1 MSNHQELTTE
11 TDSTTPADEY
21 YANPAGRMPF
31 ARTMFNRTAKYYDS
45 ANGLFSLG
53 SGAWYRRACLRW
65 AGLRPGMLVVDV
77 AVGTGL
83 LAREIVAITR
93 DRKAVIG
100 IDVSEAMLAIARAKL
115 GIQLIQA
122 AAEAL
127 PVAPG
132 RADFLAMG
140 YALRHIADLQA
151 ALAEA
156 LRVLRPG
163 GTIVLLEIS
172 APRKKFFRAIA
183 AAYIGKVVPLLAL
196 LTMRDERARTLMRY
210 HWQTIVNY
218 MPPEAVTATMTAAGF
233 ESVRRWT
240 ELDLFHCY
248 TGRKPG
254 EARVLL

>member
-1 MSNHQELTTE
+1 MSNDQELDRA
-11 TDSTTPADEY
+11 TDSTALAAGY

-31 ARTMFNRTAKYYDS
+31 VRNMFNRTAQYYDS
-45 ANGLFSLG
+45 ANRLFSLG

-65 AGLRPGMLVVDV
+65 AGLRPGMTVVDV

-83 LAREIVAITR
+83 LAREMIAITR
-93 DRKAVIG
+93 DRAGVTG
-100 IDVSEAMLAIARAKL
+100 VDVSEAMLTIARAKL
-115 GIQLIQA
+115 GIALVQA

-127 PVAPG
+127 PLAPAS
-132 RADFLAMG
+132 ADFLAMG
-140 YALRHIADLQA
+140 YALRHIADLHA

-172 APRKKFFRAIA
+172 APRKKLNRAIA
-183 AAYIGKVVPLLAL
+183 AAYIGKIVPLLAR
-196 LTMRDERARTLMRY
+196 LTTRDERARTLMRY
-210 HWQTIVNY
+210 HWETIINY
-218 MPPEAVTATMTAAGF
+218 MPPEAVTQAISQAGF

-248 TGRKPG
+248 AGRKPG
-254 EARVLL
+254 AESVRS